1 MMTFLNAH
9 RLGLPVSVFLRED
22 KMEHIWKNPKNLLSI
37 KEASLFLRCSTKTV
51 YNYLQK
57 GSLEAK
63 KINGKWAI
71 PVEKLESLSKKEF
84 GKSLEPSEMLFEVL
98 RQGNILIERGVY
110 EEMLK
115 ELGRLRATEVLL
127 VEYKKTN
134 EELLHRV
141 AELEEQLRS
150 VKQKRYR
157 FWKSRNKKEQ
167 P

>member
-1 MMTFLNAH
+1 
-9 RLGLPVSVFLRED
+9 
-22 KMEHIWKNPKNLLSI
+22 MEHIWKNSKNLFSV
-37 KEASLFLRCSTKTV
+37 KEASLFLGCSTKTI

-57 GSLEAK
+57 GFLEAK
-63 KINGKWAI
+63 KLNGKWMI
-71 PVEKLESLSKKEF
+71 PAEKFENLSKKEF
-84 GKSLEPSEMLFEVL
+84 GKSLEPSEILLEVL
-98 RQGNILIERGVY
+98 HQGNILVERSVY

-115 ELGRLRATEVLL
+115 EIGRLQATEALL

-141 AELEEQLRS
+141 AELEEQLRN
-150 VKQKRYR
+150 VQRKRYR